1 MYYTIILVNL
11 PYLVY
16 NYVVLKVKKCM
27 KEERIDDLNLN
38 GKVIIQNP
46 DYFCFGIDS
55 VLLANFVESKN
66 AKNVIVDLCSGS
78 GVIPVIVSQKKDY
91 SKIMAVE
98 LQKEMFELLEKNI
111 SINSLE
117 DKIIPLNVNIKELS
131 LKEKVDIV
139 TCNPPYKEV
148 GTGVTNENSV
158 KYIARHEVECT
169 LEDVFKCSSKI
180 LKQKGKLY
188 LVHKPQRLNDL
199 ISIARKYKLEAKRM
213 RLVYPK
219 VDSKPSIV
227 LLEYVYCGG
236 NEMDILPPLIEYDE
250 SGNYTKEI
258 YDIYGSE
265 K

>member
-78 GVIPVIVSQKKDY
+78 GVIPVIISQKKDY

-117 DKIIPLNVNIKELS
+117 DKIIPLNANIKELS

-148 GTGVTNENSV
+148 
-158 KYIARHEVECT
+158 YARRC
-169 LEDVFKCSSKI
+169 I
-180 LKQKGKLY
+180 
-188 LVHKPQRLNDL
+188 
-199 ISIARKYKLEAKRM
+199 
-213 RLVYPK
+213 
-219 VDSKPSIV
+219 
-227 LLEYVYCGG
+227 
-236 NEMDILPPLIEYDE
+236 
-250 SGNYTKEI
+250 
-258 YDIYGSE
+258 
-265 K
+265 

>member
-66 AKNVIVDLCSGS
+66 SKNVIVDLCSGS
-78 GVIPVIVSQKKDY
+78 GVIPVIISQKKDY

-111 SINSLE
+111 SINSLR
-117 DKIIPLNVNIKELS
+117 DKIIPLNVNIKELN
-131 LKEKVDIV
+131 LKEKV
-139 TCNPPYKEV
+139 
-148 GTGVTNENSV
+148 
-158 KYIARHEVECT
+158 
-169 LEDVFKCSSKI
+169 
-180 LKQKGKLY
+180 
-188 LVHKPQRLNDL
+188 
-199 ISIARKYKLEAKRM
+199 
-213 RLVYPK
+213 
-219 VDSKPSIV
+219 
-227 LLEYVYCGG
+227 
-236 NEMDILPPLIEYDE
+236 
-250 SGNYTKEI
+250 
-258 YDIYGSE
+258 
-265 K
+265 

>member
-111 SINSLE
+111 SINSLR
-117 DKIIPLNVNIKELS
+117 DKIIPLNVNLKELS

-158 KYIARHEVECT
+158 K
-169 LEDVFKCSSKI
+169 
-180 LKQKGKLY
+180 
-188 LVHKPQRLNDL
+188 
-199 ISIARKYKLEAKRM
+199 
-213 RLVYPK
+213 
-219 VDSKPSIV
+219 
-227 LLEYVYCGG
+227 
-236 NEMDILPPLIEYDE
+236 
-250 SGNYTKEI
+250 
-258 YDIYGSE
+258 
-265 K
+265 